1 MLKRDKKNKIKNLVL
16 GNRASAKQMSYL
28 ILGLYD
34 LPKKKVKPFMT
45 TCVIL

>member
-34 LPKKKVKPFMT
+34 LPKKKRLNPS
-45 TCVIL
+45 